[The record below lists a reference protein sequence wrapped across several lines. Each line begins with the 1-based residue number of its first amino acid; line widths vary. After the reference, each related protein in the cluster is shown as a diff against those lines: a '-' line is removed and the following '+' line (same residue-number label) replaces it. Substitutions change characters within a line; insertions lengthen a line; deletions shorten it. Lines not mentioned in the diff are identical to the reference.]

1 MITDYSLLFI
11 DDYSPIKD
19 LVDSIFVH
27 RWERAYS
34 RGILEK
40 RLENYDLVLL
50 DLDTGNQLQRD
61 TIDEIRSRVSKE
73 RFYLTVKKHSDE
85 KKIGSRIKEW
95 NAGGYLVMPFEHE
108 HVAGILRWISLGG
121 DSQLPFLNSRMK

>member
-1 MITDYSLLFI
+1 MITDYTLLFI
-11 DDYSPIKD
+11 DDDSKLED
-19 LVDSIFVH
+19 LNKSLDIG
-27 RWERAYS
+27 RWQRAYS
-34 RGILEK
+34 RGILEQ
-40 RLENYDLVLL
+40 RLEKYDLVFL
-50 DLDTGNQLQRD
+50 DLDTGKGMKEDPR
-61 TIDEIRSRVSKE
+61 EISSRVSKE

>member
-61 TIDEIRSRVSKE
+61 TIDEIHSTLA
-73 RFYLTVKKHSDE
+73 LTVTSTSAFFGSLVE
-85 KKIGSRIKEW
+85 KRVCRVTIPVTGIIIG
-95 NAGGYLVMPFEHE
+95 L
-108 HVAGILRWISLGG
+108 
-121 DSQLPFLNSRMK
+121 

>member
-1 MITDYSLLFI
+1 MITDYTLLFI
-11 DDYSPIKD
+11 DDDSKLED
-19 LVDSIFVH
+19 LDKSLDIG

-34 RGILEK
+34 RGILEQ
-40 RLENYDLVLL
+40 RLEKYDLVFL
-50 DLDTGNQLQRD
+50 DLDTGKGMKEDPR
-61 TIDEIRSRVSKE
+61 EISSRVSKE

-108 HVAGILRWISLGG
+108 QIVEILRGINPGE
-121 DSQLPFLNSRMK
+121 DS